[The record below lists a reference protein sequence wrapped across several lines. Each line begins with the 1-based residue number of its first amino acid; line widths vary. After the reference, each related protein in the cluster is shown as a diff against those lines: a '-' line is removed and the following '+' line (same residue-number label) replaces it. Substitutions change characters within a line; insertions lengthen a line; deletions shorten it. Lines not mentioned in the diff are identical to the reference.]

1 MRDLYIYYQVG
12 DADAAALQAAV
23 TAMQAGMRQRHPVSP
38 QLKRRP
44 DSQDGKQT
52 WMEIYSAVPAEF
64 TAALAD
70 AVDQAGL
77 SAWIAGPR
85 HTEIF
90 TDIIPCA

>member
-12 DADAAALQAAV
+12 DADAPALHAAV
-23 TAMQAGMRQRHPVSP
+23 LAMQAALRQRHPVAP

-44 DSQDGKQT
+44 ESQDGKQT

-64 TAALAD
+64 AAALAD
-70 AVDQAGL
+70 AAQQAGL
-77 SAWIAGPR
+77 SAWIAGAR

-90 TDIIPCA
+90 TDIAPCA